1 MLEDFLPLEEKMQ
14 VLKMKQKNK
23 EALSRA
29 IGILEGLYWLSE
41 ENTRAGLTTVYDI
54 LDAIMED
61 ESITEEE
68 QKFLDRLDR
77 IEHYQLIN

>member
-1 MLEDFLPLEEKMQ
+1 MQ

-41 ENTRAGLTTVYDI
+41 ENTRTGLTTVCDI

-61 ESITEEE
+61 ESIAEEE

>member
-41 ENTRAGLTTVYDI
+41 ENTRTGLTAVCEI
-54 LDAIMED
+54 LERIY
-61 ESITEEE
+61 E
-68 QKFLDRLDR
+68 Q
-77 IEHYQLIN
+77 ENTNS